1 MNFTLKGTQY
11 LQHTNFMK
19 HLFKC
24 IMLVLFFPFFAF
36 SQISVSGIVK
46 SAKEPLVGVTVWLK
60 NPSTGKN
67 QGAATDIDGK
77 FSFANVD
84 PGTYTLS
91 SSYVGFIEYFNPA
104 FKVGSEPVA
113 ITIELVEDS
122 KVLTDVVVKSVAK
135 KETVTALLN
144 TLKASFIVADGLSIE
159 SIKKTPDRN
168 VSDALKRVSGVTIQN
183 DKFVLVRGLADRY
196 NSALL
201 NKTQLPST
209 EPDRRAFSFD
219 IIPTSL
225 IDNIIIYKG
234 ATANLPGD
242 FAGGLVQITT
252 KEVSGDFAS
261 GSLGVSYGSLS
272 TSRNFKLVETVDFP
286 SNFPTTSVFRTSGN
300 GDKRA
305 YTKLIAN
312 PGFTESTSLP
322 NINGSISFGLKRNN
336 WNVLFSSTARNSFS
350 SSTTER
356 IDYLSSTDLAY
367 KYKDINFSQTKS
379 LSGLLNVV
387 YLGTNRYSWKTL
399 ANYQTEDYYLNRT
412 GENFDNV
419 QNIISNSSN
428 AINKLVIN
436 SQFDAKIKTWDFNIG
451 YNLMLRDQPDYRV
464 NPTASYLN
472 SGNPY
477 LTAWRDSYRF
487 WSAMDENTGNAA
499 INKSLGDFKVG
510 AGYLKKY
517 RSFKAR
523 VFRYETIDML
533 GEVTNNTDR
542 YTADFDLA
550 NGFVM
555 YEKEMGLLKLNTGLR
570 TEYNVFNIGTADF
583 SGQKLN
589 VKRDYLDLLPSLN
602 LTYAAT
608 EKTKWRTS
616 LSKTLARPEFREV
629 ANFAYYDFVRNA
641 QILGNKN
648 IEKSDIYNV
657 DLKWEL
663 YPKSGEIFAVGVFGK
678 KFIKPIEQIVA
689 DGSVPSNLT
698 LTYANPPSAL
708 VYGLEMEFR
717 KAINSWI
724 DLYSNIALIQSEV
737 EFQGVKRQLQGQS
750 NYAINGGLNFH
761 KENNTINIT
770 YNRVG
775 DRIASVGFQGYPD
788 IFENSR
794 DVVDIV
800 YLRKFSK
807 GEIKLAVSDI
817 LAQPTALYQNPSR
830 ELIKTNNE
838 TTVSLTLN
846 YNF

>member
-1 MNFTLKGTQY
+1 MNSI
-11 LQHTNFMK
+11 K
-19 HLFKC
+19 HQFIL
-24 IMLVLFFPFFAF
+24 LLFPFLSFA
-36 SQISVSGIVK
+36 QVQVSGVVK
-46 SAKEPLVGVTVWLK
+46 SSKETLIGVTVWLK
-60 NPSTGKN
+60 NPASGKN
-67 QGAATDIDGK
+67 VGAATDVDGK
-77 FSFANVD
+77 FTFQNIAA
-84 PGTYTLS
+84 GKYTLS
-91 SSYVGFIEYFNPA
+91 SSYVGFKEYTNSSLV
-104 FKVGSEPVA
+104 VGAEPINV
-113 ITIELVEDS
+113 TIELEEDS
-122 KVLTDVVVKSVAK
+122 KMLTDVVVKTVAK
-135 KETVTALLN
+135 KETATALIN
-144 TLKASFIVADGLSIE
+144 TLKSSFIVADGLSIE

-225 IDNIIIYKG
+225 IDNIIINKG
-234 ATANLPGD
+234 AAANLPGD

-261 GSLGVSYGSLS
+261 ASLGVSYGSLS
-272 TSRNFKLVETVDFP
+272 TFKDFKLIQSIEFP
-286 SNFPTTSVFRTSGN
+286 STFPSTNAFRISGN

-305 YTKLIAN
+305 YTNLIAN
-312 PGFTESTSLP
+312 PGITESSSLP
-322 NINGSISFGLKRNN
+322 NINGSVAFGVKRNN
-336 WNVLFSSTARNSFS
+336 WNVLFSSTARNTFS

-387 YLGTNRYSWKTL
+387 YLGQNRYSWKTL
-399 ANYQTEDYYLNRT
+399 ANYQTEDYFLNRT
-412 GENFDNV
+412 GENYDNI
-419 QNIISNSSN
+419 QNIYSNSSN
-428 AINKLVIN
+428 AIRKMVVNT
-436 SQFDAKIKTWDFNIG
+436 QFDAKINTWDFNIG

-477 LTAWRDSYRF
+477 LTAWRDTYRF
-487 WSAMDENTGNAA
+487 WSVMDENAGNAA

-510 AGYLKKY
+510 VGYLKKY
-517 RSFKAR
+517 RNFKAR

-555 YEKEMGLLKLNTGLR
+555 YEKEIGLLKLNTGLR
-570 TEYNVFNIGTADF
+570 TEYNVFNIATADF
-583 SGQKLN
+583 SGQKVN
-589 VKRDYLDLLPSLN
+589 VEREYLDLLPSLN
-602 LTYAAT
+602 LTYSAT

-641 QILGNKN
+641 QLLGNKDL
-648 IEKSDIYNV
+648 EKSDIYNI
-657 DLKWEL
+657 DFKWEL
-663 YPKSGEIFAVGVFGK
+663 YPKAGEIFSVGVFGK

-689 DGSVPSNLT
+689 DGSVPSNLA
-698 LTYANPPSAL
+698 LTYTNPPSAL

-717 KAINSWI
+717 KAISSWL
-724 DLYSNIALIQSEV
+724 DLYSNMALIQSEV
-737 EFQGVKRQLQGQS
+737 EVQGVKRQLQGQS
-750 NYAINGGLNFH
+750 NYALNGGLNFH
-761 KENNTINIT
+761 KGDNTINLT

-794 DVVDIV
+794 DVIDVV
-800 YLRKFSK
+800 FLHKFNK

-817 LAQPTALYQNPSR
+817 LAQPTTFYQKPSR
-830 ELIKTNNE
+830 DLIKTNNE
-838 TTVSLTLN
+838 TSVSLTVN

>member
-1 MNFTLKGTQY
+1 MNSI
-11 LQHTNFMK
+11 K
-19 HLFKC
+19 HQFIL
-24 IMLVLFFPFFAF
+24 LLFPFLSFA
-36 SQISVSGIVK
+36 QVQVSGVVK
-46 SAKEPLVGVTVWLK
+46 SSKETLIGVTVWLK
-60 NPSTGKN
+60 NPASGKN
-67 QGAATDIDGK
+67 VGAATDVDGK
-77 FSFANVD
+77 FTFQNIAA
-84 PGTYTLS
+84 GKYTLS
-91 SSYVGFIEYFNPA
+91 SSYVGFKEYTNSSLV
-104 FKVGSEPVA
+104 VGAEPINV
-113 ITIELVEDS
+113 TIELEEDS
-122 KVLTDVVVKSVAK
+122 KMLTDVVVKTVAK
-135 KETVTALLN
+135 KETATALIN
-144 TLKASFIVADGLSIE
+144 TLKSSFIVADGLSIE

-225 IDNIIIYKG
+225 IDNIIINKG
-234 ATANLPGD
+234 AAANLPGD

-261 GSLGVSYGSLS
+261 ASLGVSYGSLS
-272 TSRNFKLVETVDFP
+272 TFKDFKLIQSIEFP
-286 SNFPTTSVFRTSGN
+286 STFPSTNAFRISGN

-312 PGFTESTSLP
+312 PGITESSSLP
-322 NINGSISFGLKRNN
+322 NINGSVAFGVKRNN
-336 WNVLFSSTARNSFS
+336 WNVLFSSTARNTFS

-387 YLGTNRYSWKTL
+387 YLGQNRYSWKTL
-399 ANYQTEDYYLNRT
+399 ANYQTEDYFLNRT
-412 GENFDNV
+412 GENYDNV
-419 QNIISNSSN
+419 QNIYSNSSN
-428 AINKLVIN
+428 AIRKMVVNT
-436 SQFDAKIKTWDFNIG
+436 QFDAKIKTWDFNIG

-477 LTAWRDSYRF
+477 LTAWRDTYRF
-487 WSAMDENTGNAA
+487 WSVMDENAGNAA

-510 AGYLKKY
+510 VGYLKKY
-517 RSFKAR
+517 RNFKAR

-555 YEKEMGLLKLNTGLR
+555 YEKEMGLFKLNTGLR
-570 TEYNVFNIGTADF
+570 TEYNVFNIATADF
-583 SGQKLN
+583 SGQKVN
-589 VKRDYLDLLPSLN
+589 VEREYLDLLPSLN
-602 LTYAAT
+602 LTYSAS
-608 EKTKWRTS
+608 EMTKWRTS

-641 QILGNKN
+641 QLLGNKDL
-648 IEKSDIYNV
+648 EKSDIYNI
-657 DLKWEL
+657 DFKWEL
-663 YPKSGEIFAVGVFGK
+663 YPKAGEIFSVGVFGK

-689 DGSVPSNLT
+689 DGSVPSNLA
-698 LTYANPPSAL
+698 LTYTNPPSAL

-717 KAINSWI
+717 KAINSWL
-724 DLYSNIALIQSEV
+724 DLYSNMALIQSEV
-737 EFQGVKRQLQGQS
+737 EVQGVKRQLQGQS
-750 NYAINGGLNFH
+750 NYALNGGLNFH
-761 KENNTINIT
+761 KGDNTINLT

-794 DVVDIV
+794 DVIDVV
-800 YLRKFSK
+800 FLHKFNK

-817 LAQPTALYQNPSR
+817 LAQPTTFYQKPSR
-830 ELIKTNNE
+830 DLIKTNNE
-838 TTVSLTLN
+838 TSVSLTVN

>member
-1 MNFTLKGTQY
+1 MIKSRQLLF
-11 LQHTNFMK
+11 HTNSIMNSFK
-19 HLFKC
+19 HQFILLLFP
-24 IMLVLFFPFFAF
+24 LFSFA
-36 SQISVSGIVK
+36 QVQVSGVVK
-46 SAKEPLVGVTVWLK
+46 SSKETLVGVTVWLK

-67 QGAATDIDGK
+67 QGASTDIDGK
-77 FSFANVD
+77 FTFANVA
-84 PGTYTLS
+84 PGTYSLS
-91 SSYVGFIEYFNPA
+91 SSYVGFKEYSNPA
-104 FKVGSEPVA
+104 FKVGSEPV
-113 ITIELVEDS
+113 IVTIELEEDS
-122 KVLTDVVVKSVAK
+122 KLLADVVVKTVAK
-135 KETVTALLN
+135 KETATALIN
-144 TLKASFIVADGLSIE
+144 TLKSSFIVADGLSIE

-225 IDNIIIYKG
+225 IDNIIINKG
-234 ATANLPGD
+234 AAANLPGD

-261 GSLGVSYGSLS
+261 ASLGVSYGSLS
-272 TSRNFKLVETVDFP
+272 TFKDFKLIQSVEFP
-286 SNFPTTSVFRTSGN
+286 STFPSTNAFRISGN

-305 YTKLIAN
+305 YTKLIAT
-312 PGFTESTSLP
+312 PGITESSSLP
-322 NINGSISFGLKRNN
+322 NFNGSVAFGVKRNN
-336 WNVLFSSTARNSFS
+336 WNVLFSSTARNTFS

-387 YLGTNRYSWKTL
+387 YLGQNRYSWKTL
-399 ANYQTEDYYLNRT
+399 ANYQTEDYFLNRT
-412 GENFDNV
+412 GENYDNV
-419 QNIISNSSN
+419 QNIYSNSSN
-428 AINKLVIN
+428 AIRKMVVNT
-436 SQFDAKIKTWDFNIG
+436 QFDAKIKTWDFNVG

-477 LTAWRDSYRF
+477 LTAWRDTYRF
-487 WSAMDENTGNAA
+487 WSVMDENAGNAA

-510 AGYLKKY
+510 VGYLKKY
-517 RSFKAR
+517 RNFKAR

-555 YEKEMGLLKLNTGLR
+555 YEKEMGLFKLNTGLR
-570 TEYNVFNIGTADF
+570 TEYNLFNIATADF
-583 SGQKLN
+583 SGQKVN
-589 VKRDYLDLLPSLN
+589 VEREYVDLLPSLN
-602 LTYAAT
+602 LTYSAT

-641 QILGNKN
+641 QLLGNKDL
-648 IEKSDIYNV
+648 EKSDIYNI
-657 DLKWEL
+657 DFKWEL
-663 YPKSGEIFAVGVFGK
+663 YPKAGEIFSVGVFGK

-689 DGSVPSNLT
+689 DGSVPSNLA
-698 LTYANPPSAL
+698 LTYTNPPSAL

-717 KAINSWI
+717 KAINSWL
-724 DLYSNIALIQSEV
+724 DLYSNMALIQSEV
-737 EFQGVKRQLQGQS
+737 EVQGVKRQLQGQS
-750 NYAINGGLNFH
+750 NYALNGGMNFH
-761 KENNTINIT
+761 KGDNTINLT

-794 DVVDIV
+794 DVIDIV
-800 YLRKFSK
+800 FLRKFNK
-807 GEIKLAVSDI
+807 GEVKLAVSDI
-817 LAQPTALYQNPSR
+817 LAQPTTFYQKPSR
-830 ELIKTNNE
+830 DLIKTNNE
-838 TTVSLTLN
+838 TSVSLTVN

>member
-1 MNFTLKGTQY
+1 MNSF
-11 LQHTNFMK
+11 K
-19 HLFKC
+19 HQFILLLFP
-24 IMLVLFFPFFAF
+24 LFSFA
-36 SQISVSGIVK
+36 QVQVSGVVK
-46 SAKEPLVGVTVWLK
+46 SSKETLVGVTVWLK

-67 QGAATDIDGK
+67 QGASTDIDGK
-77 FSFANVD
+77 FTFANVA
-84 PGTYTLS
+84 PGTYSLS
-91 SSYVGFIEYFNPA
+91 SSYVGFKEYSNPA
-104 FKVGSEPVA
+104 FKVGSEPV
-113 ITIELVEDS
+113 IVTIELEEDS
-122 KVLTDVVVKSVAK
+122 KLLADVVVKTVAK
-135 KETVTALLN
+135 KETATALIN
-144 TLKASFIVADGLSIE
+144 TLKSSFIVADGLSIE

-225 IDNIIIYKG
+225 IDNIIINKG
-234 ATANLPGD
+234 AAANLPGD

-261 GSLGVSYGSLS
+261 ASLGVSYGSLS
-272 TSRNFKLVETVDFP
+272 TFKDFKLIQSVEFP
-286 SNFPTTSVFRTSGN
+286 STFPSTNAFRISGN

-305 YTKLIAN
+305 YTKLIAT
-312 PGFTESTSLP
+312 PGITESSSLP
-322 NINGSISFGLKRNN
+322 NFNGSVAFGVKRNN
-336 WNVLFSSTARNSFS
+336 WNVLFSSTARNTFS

-387 YLGTNRYSWKTL
+387 YLGQNRYSWKTL
-399 ANYQTEDYYLNRT
+399 ANYQTEDYFLNRT
-412 GENFDNV
+412 GENYDNV
-419 QNIISNSSN
+419 QNIYSNSSN
-428 AINKLVIN
+428 AIRKMVVNT
-436 SQFDAKIKTWDFNIG
+436 QFDAKIKTWDFNIG

-477 LTAWRDSYRF
+477 LTAWRDTYRF
-487 WSAMDENTGNAA
+487 WSVMDENAGNAA
-499 INKSLGDFKVG
+499 INKSFGDIKVG

-517 RSFKAR
+517 RNFKAR

-555 YEKEMGLLKLNTGLR
+555 YEKEIGLFKLNTGLR
-570 TEYNVFNIGTADF
+570 TEYNLFNIATADF
-583 SGQKLN
+583 SGQKVN
-589 VKRDYLDLLPSLN
+589 VEREYLDLLPSLN
-602 LTYAAT
+602 LTYSAT

-641 QILGNKN
+641 QLLGNKDL
-648 IEKSDIYNV
+648 EKSDIYNI
-657 DLKWEL
+657 DFKWEL
-663 YPKSGEIFAVGVFGK
+663 YPKAGEIFSVGVFGK

-689 DGSVPSNLT
+689 DGSVPSNLA
-698 LTYANPPSAL
+698 LTYTNPPSAL

-717 KAINSWI
+717 KAINSWL
-724 DLYSNIALIQSEV
+724 DLYSNMALIQSEV
-737 EFQGVKRQLQGQS
+737 EVQGVKRQLQGQS
-750 NYAINGGLNFH
+750 NYALNGGLNFH
-761 KENNTINIT
+761 KGDNTINLT

-794 DVVDIV
+794 DVIDIV
-800 YLRKFSK
+800 FLRKFNK

-817 LAQPTALYQNPSR
+817 LAQPTTFYQKPSR
-830 ELIKTNNE
+830 DLIKTNNE
-838 TTVSLTLN
+838 TSVSLTVN

>member
-1 MNFTLKGTQY
+1 MIKSRQLLF
-11 LQHTNFMK
+11 HTNSIMNSFK
-19 HLFKC
+19 HQFILLLFP
-24 IMLVLFFPFFAF
+24 LFSFA
-36 SQISVSGIVK
+36 QVQVSGVVK
-46 SAKEPLVGVTVWLK
+46 SSKETLVGVTVWLK

-67 QGAATDIDGK
+67 QGASTDIDGK
-77 FSFANVD
+77 FTFANVA
-84 PGTYTLS
+84 PGTYSLS
-91 SSYVGFIEYFNPA
+91 SSYVGFKEYSNPA
-104 FKVGSEPVA
+104 FKVGSEPV
-113 ITIELVEDS
+113 IVTIELEEDS
-122 KVLTDVVVKSVAK
+122 KLLADVVVKTVAK
-135 KETVTALLN
+135 KETATALIN
-144 TLKASFIVADGLSIE
+144 TLKSSFIVADGLSIE

-225 IDNIIIYKG
+225 IDNIIINKG
-234 ATANLPGD
+234 AAANLPGD

-261 GSLGVSYGSLS
+261 ASLGVSYGSLS
-272 TSRNFKLVETVDFP
+272 TFKDFKLIQSVEFP
-286 SNFPTTSVFRTSGN
+286 STFPSTNAFRISGN

-305 YTKLIAN
+305 YTKLIAT
-312 PGFTESTSLP
+312 PGITESSSLP
-322 NINGSISFGLKRNN
+322 NFNGSVAFGVKRNN
-336 WNVLFSSTARNSFS
+336 WNVLFSSTARNTFS

-387 YLGTNRYSWKTL
+387 YLGQNRYSWKTL
-399 ANYQTEDYYLNRT
+399 ANYQTEDYFLNRT
-412 GENFDNV
+412 GENYDNV
-419 QNIISNSSN
+419 QNIYSNSSN
-428 AINKLVIN
+428 AIRKMVVNT
-436 SQFDAKIKTWDFNIG
+436 QFDAKIKTWDFNVG

-477 LTAWRDSYRF
+477 LTAWRDTYRF
-487 WSAMDENTGNAA
+487 WSVMDENAGNAA

-510 AGYLKKY
+510 VGYLKKY
-517 RSFKAR
+517 RNFKAR

-555 YEKEMGLLKLNTGLR
+555 YEKEMGLFKLNTGLR
-570 TEYNVFNIGTADF
+570 TEYNLFNIATADF
-583 SGQKLN
+583 SGQKVN
-589 VKRDYLDLLPSLN
+589 VEREYLDLLPSLN
-602 LTYAAT
+602 LTYSAT

-641 QILGNKN
+641 QLLGNKDL
-648 IEKSDIYNV
+648 EKSDIYNI
-657 DLKWEL
+657 DFKWEL
-663 YPKSGEIFAVGVFGK
+663 YPKAGEIFSVGVFGK

-689 DGSVPSNLT
+689 DGSVPSNLA
-698 LTYANPPSAL
+698 LTYTNPPSAL

-717 KAINSWI
+717 KAINSWL
-724 DLYSNIALIQSEV
+724 DLYSNMAFIQSEV
-737 EFQGVKRQLQGQS
+737 EVQGVKRQLQGQS
-750 NYAINGGLNFH
+750 NYALNGGLNLH
-761 KENNTINIT
+761 KGNNTINLT

-794 DVVDIV
+794 DVIDIV
-800 YLRKFSK
+800 FLRKFNK
-807 GEIKLAVSDI
+807 GEVKLAVSDI
-817 LAQPTALYQNPSR
+817 LAQPTTFYQKPSR
-830 ELIKTNNE
+830 DLIKTNNE
-838 TTVSLTLN
+838 TSVSLTVN

>member
-1 MNFTLKGTQY
+1 MIKSRQLLF
-11 LQHTNFMK
+11 HTNSIMNSFK
-19 HLFKC
+19 HQFILLLFP
-24 IMLVLFFPFFAF
+24 LFSFA
-36 SQISVSGIVK
+36 QVQVSGVVK
-46 SAKEPLVGVTVWLK
+46 SSKETLVGVTVWLK

-67 QGAATDIDGK
+67 QGASTDIDGK
-77 FSFANVD
+77 FTFANVA
-84 PGTYTLS
+84 PGTYSLS
-91 SSYVGFIEYFNPA
+91 SSYVGFKEYSNPA
-104 FKVGSEPVA
+104 FKVGSEPVVV
-113 ITIELVEDS
+113 TIELEEDS
-122 KVLTDVVVKSVAK
+122 KLLADVVVKTVAK
-135 KETVTALLN
+135 KETATALIN
-144 TLKASFIVADGLSIE
+144 TLKSSFIVADGLSIE

-225 IDNIIIYKG
+225 IDNIIINKG
-234 ATANLPGD
+234 AAANLPGD

-261 GSLGVSYGSLS
+261 ASLGVSYGSLS
-272 TSRNFKLVETVDFP
+272 TFKDFKLIESVEFP
-286 SNFPTTSVFRTSGN
+286 STFPSTNAFRISGN

-305 YTKLIAN
+305 YTKLIAT
-312 PGFTESTSLP
+312 PGITESSSLP
-322 NINGSISFGLKRNN
+322 NFNGSVAFGVKRNN
-336 WNVLFSSTARNSFS
+336 WNVLFSSTARNTFS

-387 YLGTNRYSWKTL
+387 YLGQNRYSWKTL
-399 ANYQTEDYYLNRT
+399 ANYQTEDYFLNRT
-412 GENFDNV
+412 GENYDNV
-419 QNIISNSSN
+419 QNIYSNSSN
-428 AINKLVIN
+428 AIRKMVVNT
-436 SQFDAKIKTWDFNIG
+436 QFDAKIKTWDFNIG

-477 LTAWRDSYRF
+477 LTAWRDTYRF
-487 WSAMDENTGNAA
+487 WSVMDENSGNAA
-499 INKSLGDFKVG
+499 INKSFGDIKVG

-517 RSFKAR
+517 RNFKAR

-555 YEKEMGLLKLNTGLR
+555 YEKEMGLFKLNTGLR
-570 TEYNVFNIGTADF
+570 TEYNLFNIATADF
-583 SGQKLN
+583 SGQKVN
-589 VKRDYLDLLPSLN
+589 VEREYLDLLPSLN
-602 LTYAAT
+602 LTYSAT

-641 QILGNKN
+641 QLLGNKDL
-648 IEKSDIYNV
+648 EKSDIYNI
-657 DLKWEL
+657 DFKWEL
-663 YPKSGEIFAVGVFGK
+663 YPKAGEIFSVGVFGK

-689 DGSVPSNLT
+689 DGSVPSNLA
-698 LTYANPPSAL
+698 LTYTNPPSAL

-717 KAINSWI
+717 KAINSWL
-724 DLYSNIALIQSEV
+724 DLYSNMALIQSEV
-737 EFQGVKRQLQGQS
+737 EVQGVKRQLQGQS
-750 NYAINGGLNFH
+750 NYALNGGLNFH
-761 KENNTINIT
+761 KGDNTINLT

-794 DVVDIV
+794 DVIDIV
-800 YLRKFSK
+800 FLRKFNK
-807 GEIKLAVSDI
+807 GEVKLAVSDI
-817 LAQPTALYQNPSR
+817 LAQPTTFYQKPSR
-830 ELIKTNNE
+830 DLIKTNNE
-838 TTVSLTLN
+838 TSVSLTVN

>member
-1 MNFTLKGTQY
+1 MNSF
-11 LQHTNFMK
+11 K
-19 HLFKC
+19 HQFILLLFP
-24 IMLVLFFPFFAF
+24 LFSFA
-36 SQISVSGIVK
+36 QVQVSGVVK
-46 SAKEPLVGVTVWLK
+46 SSKETLVGVTVWLK

-67 QGAATDIDGK
+67 QGASTDIDGK
-77 FSFANVD
+77 FTFANVAL
-84 PGTYTLS
+84 GTYTLS
-91 SSYVGFIEYFNPA
+91 SSYVGFKEYNNPA
-104 FKVGSEPVA
+104 FKVGVEPIVV
-113 ITIELVEDS
+113 TIELEEDS
-122 KVLTDVVVKSVAK
+122 KLLADVVVKTVAK
-135 KETVTALLN
+135 KETATALIN
-144 TLKASFIVADGLSIE
+144 TLKSSFIVADGLSIE

-225 IDNIIIYKG
+225 IDNIIINKG
-234 ATANLPGD
+234 AAANLPGD

-261 GSLGVSYGSLS
+261 ASLGVSYGSLS
-272 TSRNFKLVETVDFP
+272 TFKDFKLIESVEFP
-286 SNFPTTSVFRTSGN
+286 STFPSTNAFRISGN

-305 YTKLIAN
+305 YTKLIAT
-312 PGFTESTSLP
+312 PGITESSSLP
-322 NINGSISFGLKRNN
+322 NFNGSVAFGVKRNN
-336 WNVLFSSTARNSFS
+336 WNVLFSSTARNTFS

-387 YLGTNRYSWKTL
+387 YLGQNRYSWKTL
-399 ANYQTEDYYLNRT
+399 ANYQTEDYFLNRT
-412 GENFDNV
+412 GENYDNV
-419 QNIISNSSN
+419 QNIYSNSSN
-428 AINKLVIN
+428 AIRKMVVNT
-436 SQFDAKIKTWDFNIG
+436 QFDAKIKTWDFNIG

-477 LTAWRDSYRF
+477 LTAWRDTYRF
-487 WSAMDENTGNAA
+487 WSVMDENAGNAA

-510 AGYLKKY
+510 VGYLKKY
-517 RSFKAR
+517 RNFKAR

-555 YEKEMGLLKLNTGLR
+555 YEKEMGLFKLNTGLR
-570 TEYNVFNIGTADF
+570 TEYNVFNIATADF
-583 SGQKLN
+583 SGQKVN
-589 VKRDYLDLLPSLN
+589 VEREYLDLLPSLN
-602 LTYAAT
+602 LTYSAT

-641 QILGNKN
+641 QLLGNKDL
-648 IEKSDIYNV
+648 EKSDIYNI
-657 DLKWEL
+657 DFKWEL
-663 YPKSGEIFAVGVFGK
+663 YPKAGEIFSVGVFGK

-689 DGSVPSNLT
+689 DGSVPSNLA
-698 LTYANPPSAL
+698 LTYTNPPSAL

-717 KAINSWI
+717 KAINSWL
-724 DLYSNIALIQSEV
+724 DLYSNMALIQSEV
-737 EFQGVKRQLQGQS
+737 EVQGVKRQLQGQS
-750 NYAINGGLNFH
+750 NYALNGGLNFH
-761 KENNTINIT
+761 KGDNTINLT

-794 DVVDIV
+794 DVIDIV
-800 YLRKFSK
+800 FLRKFNK

-817 LAQPTALYQNPSR
+817 LAQPTTFYQKPSR
-830 ELIKTNNE
+830 DLIKTNNE
-838 TTVSLTLN
+838 TSVSLTVN

>member
-1 MNFTLKGTQY
+1 MNSI
-11 LQHTNFMK
+11 K
-19 HLFKC
+19 HQFIL
-24 IMLVLFFPFFAF
+24 LLFPFLSFA
-36 SQISVSGIVK
+36 QVQVSGIVK
-46 SAKEPLVGVTVWLK
+46 SSKETLIGVTVWLK
-60 NPSTGKN
+60 NPASGKN
-67 QGAATDIDGK
+67 VGAATDVDGK
-77 FSFANVD
+77 FTFQNIAA
-84 PGTYTLS
+84 GKYTLS
-91 SSYVGFIEYFNPA
+91 SSYVGFKEYTNSSLV
-104 FKVGSEPVA
+104 VGAEPINV
-113 ITIELVEDS
+113 TIELEEDS
-122 KVLTDVVVKSVAK
+122 KMLTDVVVKTVAK
-135 KETVTALLN
+135 KETATALIN
-144 TLKASFIVADGLSIE
+144 TLKSSFIVADGLSIE

-225 IDNIIIYKG
+225 IDNIIINKG
-234 ATANLPGD
+234 AAANLPGD

-261 GSLGVSYGSLS
+261 ASLGVSYGSLS
-272 TSRNFKLVETVDFP
+272 TFKDFKLIQSIEFP
-286 SNFPTTSVFRTSGN
+286 STFPSTNAFRISGN

-312 PGFTESTSLP
+312 PGITESSSLP
-322 NINGSISFGLKRNN
+322 NINGSVAFGVKRNN
-336 WNVLFSSTARNSFS
+336 WNVLFSSTARNTFS

-387 YLGTNRYSWKTL
+387 YLGQNRYSWKTL
-399 ANYQTEDYYLNRT
+399 ANYQTEDYFLNRT
-412 GENFDNV
+412 GENYDNI
-419 QNIISNSSN
+419 QNIYSNSSN
-428 AINKLVIN
+428 AIRKMVVNT
-436 SQFDAKIKTWDFNIG
+436 QFDAKIKTWDFNIG

-477 LTAWRDSYRF
+477 LTAWRDTYRF
-487 WSAMDENTGNAA
+487 WSVMDENAGNAA

-510 AGYLKKY
+510 VGYLKKY
-517 RSFKAR
+517 RNFKAR

-555 YEKEMGLLKLNTGLR
+555 YEKEMGLFKLNTGLR
-570 TEYNVFNIGTADF
+570 TEYNVFNIATADF
-583 SGQKLN
+583 SGQKVN
-589 VKRDYLDLLPSLN
+589 VEREYLDLLPSLN
-602 LTYAAT
+602 LTYSAT

-641 QILGNKN
+641 QLLGNKDL
-648 IEKSDIYNV
+648 EKSDIYNI
-657 DLKWEL
+657 DFKWEL
-663 YPKSGEIFAVGVFGK
+663 YPKAGEIFSVGVFGK

-689 DGSVPSNLT
+689 DGSVPSNLA
-698 LTYANPPSAL
+698 LTYTNPPSAL

-717 KAINSWI
+717 KAINSWL
-724 DLYSNIALIQSEV
+724 DLYSNMALIQSEV
-737 EFQGVKRQLQGQS
+737 EVQGVKRQLQGQS
-750 NYAINGGLNFH
+750 NYALNGGLNFH
-761 KENNTINIT
+761 KGDNTINLT

-794 DVVDIV
+794 DVIDVV
-800 YLRKFSK
+800 FLHKFNK

-817 LAQPTALYQNPSR
+817 LAQPTTFYQKPSR
-830 ELIKTNNE
+830 DLIKTNNE
-838 TTVSLTLN
+838 TSVSLTVN

>member
-1 MNFTLKGTQY
+1 MIKSRQLLF
-11 LQHTNFMK
+11 HTNSIMNSFK
-19 HLFKC
+19 HQFILLLFP
-24 IMLVLFFPFFAF
+24 LFSFA
-36 SQISVSGIVK
+36 QVQVSGVVK
-46 SAKEPLVGVTVWLK
+46 SSKETLVGVTVWLK

-67 QGAATDIDGK
+67 QGASTDIDGK
-77 FSFANVD
+77 FTFANVA
-84 PGTYTLS
+84 PGTYSLS
-91 SSYVGFIEYFNPA
+91 SSYVGFKEYSNPA
-104 FKVGSEPVA
+104 FKVGSEPV
-113 ITIELVEDS
+113 IVTIELEEDS
-122 KVLTDVVVKSVAK
+122 KLLADVVVKTVAK
-135 KETVTALLN
+135 KETATALIN
-144 TLKASFIVADGLSIE
+144 TLKSSFIVADGLSIE

-225 IDNIIIYKG
+225 IDNIIINKG
-234 ATANLPGD
+234 AAANLPGD

-261 GSLGVSYGSLS
+261 ASLGVSYGSLS
-272 TSRNFKLVETVDFP
+272 TFKDFKLIQSVEFP
-286 SNFPTTSVFRTSGN
+286 STFPSTNAFRISGN

-305 YTKLIAN
+305 YTKLIAT
-312 PGFTESTSLP
+312 PGITESSSLP
-322 NINGSISFGLKRNN
+322 NFNGSVAFGVKRNN
-336 WNVLFSSTARNSFS
+336 WNVLFSSTARNTFS

-387 YLGTNRYSWKTL
+387 YLGQNRYSWKTL
-399 ANYQTEDYYLNRT
+399 ANYQTEDYFLNRT
-412 GENFDNV
+412 GENYDNV
-419 QNIISNSSN
+419 QNIYSNSSN
-428 AINKLVIN
+428 AIRKMVVNT
-436 SQFDAKIKTWDFNIG
+436 QFDAKIKTWDFNIG

-477 LTAWRDSYRF
+477 LTAWRDTYRF
-487 WSAMDENTGNAA
+487 WSVMDENAGNAA

-510 AGYLKKY
+510 VGYLKKY
-517 RSFKAR
+517 RNFKAR

-555 YEKEMGLLKLNTGLR
+555 YEKEMGLFKLNTGLR
-570 TEYNVFNIGTADF
+570 TEYNLFNIATADF
-583 SGQKLN
+583 SGQKVN
-589 VKRDYLDLLPSLN
+589 VKREYLDLLPSLN
-602 LTYAAT
+602 LTYSAT

-641 QILGNKN
+641 QLLGNKDL
-648 IEKSDIYNV
+648 EKSDIYNI
-657 DLKWEL
+657 DFKWEL
-663 YPKSGEIFAVGVFGK
+663 YPKAGEIFSVGIFGK

-689 DGSVPSNLT
+689 DGSVPSNLA
-698 LTYANPPSAL
+698 LTYTNPPSAL

-717 KAINSWI
+717 KAINSWL
-724 DLYSNIALIQSEV
+724 DLYSNMALIQSEV
-737 EFQGVKRQLQGQS
+737 EVQGVKRQLQGQS
-750 NYAINGGLNFH
+750 NYALNGGMNFH
-761 KENNTINIT
+761 KGDNTINLT

-794 DVVDIV
+794 DVIDIV
-800 YLRKFSK
+800 FLRKFNK
-807 GEIKLAVSDI
+807 GEVKLAVSDI
-817 LAQPTALYQNPSR
+817 LAQPTTFYQKPSR
-830 ELIKTNNE
+830 DLIKTNNE
-838 TTVSLTLN
+838 TSVSLTVN

>member
-1 MNFTLKGTQY
+1 
-11 LQHTNFMK
+11 MK
-19 HLFKC
+19 HSFKY
-24 IMLVLFFPFFAF
+24 LVLVLLFPFIAI
-36 SQISVSGIVK
+36 SQVSVTGIVK
-46 SAKEPLVGVTVWLK
+46 SSKETLVGVTVWLK
-60 NPSTGKN
+60 NPASGKN
-67 QGAATDIDGK
+67 QGVATDIDGK
-77 FSFANVD
+77 FTFANVV
-84 PGTYTLS
+84 PGTYTLN
-91 SSYVGFIEYFNPA
+91 SSYVGFKEYNNAA
-104 FKVGSEPVA
+104 FKVANEPIS
-113 ITIELVEDS
+113 ITIELEEDS
-122 KVLTDVVVKSVAK
+122 KLLADVVVKTVAK
-135 KETVTALLN
+135 KETATALIN
-144 TLKASFIVADGLSIE
+144 TLKSSFIVADGLSIE

-225 IDNIIIYKG
+225 IDNIIINKG
-234 ATANLPGD
+234 AAANLPGD

-261 GSLGVSYGSLS
+261 ASLGVSYGSLS
-272 TSRNFKLVETVDFP
+272 TFKDFKLIESVEFP
-286 SNFPTTSVFRTSGN
+286 STFPSTNAFRISGN

-305 YTKLIAN
+305 YTKLIAT
-312 PGFTESTSLP
+312 PGITESSSLP
-322 NINGSISFGLKRNN
+322 NFNGSVAFGVKRNN
-336 WNVLFSSTARNSFS
+336 WNVLFSSTARNTFS

-387 YLGTNRYSWKTL
+387 YLGQNRYSWKTL
-399 ANYQTEDYYLNRT
+399 ANYQTEDYFLNRT
-412 GENFDNV
+412 GENYDNV
-419 QNIISNSSN
+419 QNIYSNSSN
-428 AINKLVIN
+428 AIRKMVVNT
-436 SQFDAKIKTWDFNIG
+436 QFDAKIKTWDFNIG

-477 LTAWRDSYRF
+477 LTAWRDTYRF
-487 WSAMDENTGNAA
+487 WSVMDENAGNAA

-510 AGYLKKY
+510 VGYLKKY
-517 RSFKAR
+517 RNFKAR

-555 YEKEMGLLKLNTGLR
+555 YEKEMGLFKLNTGLR
-570 TEYNVFNIGTADF
+570 TEYNLFNIATADF
-583 SGQKLN
+583 SGQKVN
-589 VKRDYLDLLPSLN
+589 VEREYLDLLPSLN
-602 LTYAAT
+602 LTYSAT

-641 QILGNKN
+641 QLLGNKDL
-648 IEKSDIYNV
+648 EKSDIYNI
-657 DLKWEL
+657 DFKWEL
-663 YPKSGEIFAVGVFGK
+663 YPKAGEIFSVGVFGK

-689 DGSVPSNLT
+689 DGSVPSNLA
-698 LTYANPPSAL
+698 LTYTNPPSAL

-717 KAINSWI
+717 KAINSWL
-724 DLYSNIALIQSEV
+724 DLYSNMALIQSEV
-737 EFQGVKRQLQGQS
+737 EVQGVKRQLQGQS
-750 NYAINGGLNFH
+750 NYALNGGLNFH
-761 KENNTINIT
+761 KGDNTINLT

-794 DVVDIV
+794 DVIDIV
-800 YLRKFSK
+800 FLRKFNK

-817 LAQPTALYQNPSR
+817 LAQPTTFYQKPSR
-830 ELIKTNNE
+830 DLIKTNNE
-838 TTVSLTLN
+838 TSVSLTVN

>member
-1 MNFTLKGTQY
+1 MIKSSQLLF
-11 LQHTNFMK
+11 HTNSIMNSFK
-19 HLFKC
+19 HQFILLLFP
-24 IMLVLFFPFFAF
+24 LFSFA
-36 SQISVSGIVK
+36 QVQVSGVVK
-46 SAKEPLVGVTVWLK
+46 SSKETLVGVTVWLK

-67 QGAATDIDGK
+67 QGASTDIDGK
-77 FSFANVD
+77 FTFANVAL
-84 PGTYTLS
+84 GTYTLS
-91 SSYVGFIEYFNPA
+91 SSYVGFKEYNNPA
-104 FKVGSEPVA
+104 FKVGVEPIVV
-113 ITIELVEDS
+113 TIELEEDS
-122 KVLTDVVVKSVAK
+122 KLLADVVVKTVAK
-135 KETVTALLN
+135 KETATALIN
-144 TLKASFIVADGLSIE
+144 TLKSSFIVADGLSIE

-225 IDNIIIYKG
+225 IDNIIINKG
-234 ATANLPGD
+234 AAANLPGD

-261 GSLGVSYGSLS
+261 ASLGVSYGSLS
-272 TSRNFKLVETVDFP
+272 TFKDFKLIESVEFP
-286 SNFPTTSVFRTSGN
+286 STFPSTNAFRISGN

-305 YTKLIAN
+305 YTKLIAT
-312 PGFTESTSLP
+312 PGITESSSLP
-322 NINGSISFGLKRNN
+322 NFNGSVAFGVKRNN
-336 WNVLFSSTARNSFS
+336 WNVLFSSTARNTFS

-387 YLGTNRYSWKTL
+387 YLGQNRYSWKTL
-399 ANYQTEDYYLNRT
+399 ANYQTEDYFLNRT
-412 GENFDNV
+412 GENYDNV
-419 QNIISNSSN
+419 QNIYSNSSN
-428 AINKLVIN
+428 AIRKMVVNT
-436 SQFDAKIKTWDFNIG
+436 QFDAKIKTWDFNIG

-477 LTAWRDSYRF
+477 LTAWRDTYRF
-487 WSAMDENTGNAA
+487 WSVMDENAGNAA

-510 AGYLKKY
+510 VGYLKKY
-517 RSFKAR
+517 RNFKAR

-555 YEKEMGLLKLNTGLR
+555 YEKEMGLFKLNTGLR
-570 TEYNVFNIGTADF
+570 TEYNVFNIATADF
-583 SGQKLN
+583 SGQKVN
-589 VKRDYLDLLPSLN
+589 VEREYLDLLPSLN
-602 LTYAAT
+602 LTYSAT

-641 QILGNKN
+641 QLLGNKDL
-648 IEKSDIYNV
+648 EKSDIYNI
-657 DLKWEL
+657 DFKWEL
-663 YPKSGEIFAVGVFGK
+663 YPKAGEIFSVGVFGK

-689 DGSVPSNLT
+689 DGSVPSNLA
-698 LTYANPPSAL
+698 LTYTNPPSAL

-717 KAINSWI
+717 KAINSWL
-724 DLYSNIALIQSEV
+724 DLYSNMALIQSEV
-737 EFQGVKRQLQGQS
+737 EVQGVKRQLQGQS
-750 NYAINGGLNFH
+750 NYALNGGLNFH
-761 KENNTINIT
+761 KGDNTINLT

-794 DVVDIV
+794 DVIDIV
-800 YLRKFSK
+800 FLRKFNK

-817 LAQPTALYQNPSR
+817 LAQPTTFYQKPSR
-830 ELIKTNNE
+830 DLIKTNNE
-838 TTVSLTLN
+838 TSVSLTVN

>member
-1 MNFTLKGTQY
+1 MNSI
-11 LQHTNFMK
+11 K
-19 HLFKC
+19 HQFIL
-24 IMLVLFFPFFAF
+24 LLFPFLSFA
-36 SQISVSGIVK
+36 QVQVSGVVK
-46 SAKEPLVGVTVWLK
+46 SSKETLIGVTVWLK
-60 NPSTGKN
+60 NPASGKN
-67 QGAATDIDGK
+67 VGAATDVDGK
-77 FSFANVD
+77 FTFQNIAA
-84 PGTYTLS
+84 GKYTLS
-91 SSYVGFIEYFNPA
+91 SSYVGFKEYTNSSLV
-104 FKVGSEPVA
+104 VGAEPINV
-113 ITIELVEDS
+113 TIELEEDS
-122 KVLTDVVVKSVAK
+122 KMLTDVVVKTVAK
-135 KETVTALLN
+135 KETATALIN
-144 TLKASFIVADGLSIE
+144 TLKSSFIVADGLSIE

-225 IDNIIIYKG
+225 IDNIIINKG
-234 ATANLPGD
+234 AAANLPGD

-261 GSLGVSYGSLS
+261 ASLGVSYGSLS
-272 TSRNFKLVETVDFP
+272 TFKDFKLIQSIEFP
-286 SNFPTTSVFRTSGN
+286 STFPSTNAFRISGN

-312 PGFTESTSLP
+312 PGITESSSLP
-322 NINGSISFGLKRNN
+322 NINGSVAFGVKRNN
-336 WNVLFSSTARNSFS
+336 WNVLFSSTARN
-350 SSTTER
+350 
-356 IDYLSSTDLAY
+356 
-367 KYKDINFSQTKS
+367 
-379 LSGLLNVV
+379 
-387 YLGTNRYSWKTL
+387 TL
-399 ANYQTEDYYLNRT
+399 ANYQTEDYFLNRT
-412 GENFDNV
+412 GENYDNI
-419 QNIISNSSN
+419 QNIYSNSSN
-428 AINKLVIN
+428 AIRKMVVNT
-436 SQFDAKIKTWDFNIG
+436 QFDAKIKTWDFNIG

-477 LTAWRDSYRF
+477 LTAWRDTYRF
-487 WSAMDENTGNAA
+487 WSVMDENAGNAA

-510 AGYLKKY
+510 VGYLKKY
-517 RSFKAR
+517 RNFKAR

-555 YEKEMGLLKLNTGLR
+555 YEKEMGLFKLNTGLR
-570 TEYNVFNIGTADF
+570 TEYNVFNIATADF
-583 SGQKLN
+583 SGQKVN
-589 VKRDYLDLLPSLN
+589 VEREYLDLLPSLN
-602 LTYAAT
+602 LTYSAT

-641 QILGNKN
+641 QLLGNKDL
-648 IEKSDIYNV
+648 EKSDIYNI
-657 DLKWEL
+657 DFKWEL
-663 YPKSGEIFAVGVFGK
+663 YPKAGEIFSVGVFGK

-689 DGSVPSNLT
+689 DGSVPSNLA
-698 LTYANPPSAL
+698 LTYTNPPSAL

-717 KAINSWI
+717 KAINSWL
-724 DLYSNIALIQSEV
+724 DLYSNMALIQSEV
-737 EFQGVKRQLQGQS
+737 EVQGVKRQLQGQS
-750 NYAINGGLNFH
+750 NYALNGGLNFH
-761 KENNTINIT
+761 KGDNTINLT

-794 DVVDIV
+794 DVIDVV
-800 YLRKFSK
+800 FLHKFNK

-817 LAQPTALYQNPSR
+817 LAQPTTFYQKPSR
-830 ELIKTNNE
+830 DLIKTNNE
-838 TTVSLTLN
+838 TSVSLTVN

>member
-1 MNFTLKGTQY
+1 MIKSRQLLF
-11 LQHTNFMK
+11 HTNSIMNSFK
-19 HLFKC
+19 HQFILLLFP
-24 IMLVLFFPFFAF
+24 LFSFA
-36 SQISVSGIVK
+36 QVQVPGVVK
-46 SAKEPLVGVTVWLK
+46 SSKETLVGVTVWLK

-67 QGAATDIDGK
+67 QGASTDIDGQ
-77 FSFANVD
+77 FTFANVA

-91 SSYVGFIEYFNPA
+91 SSYVGFKEYSNPD
-104 FKVGSEPVA
+104 FKVGSEPV
-113 ITIELVEDS
+113 IVTIELEEDS
-122 KVLTDVVVKSVAK
+122 KLLADVVVKTVAK
-135 KETVTALLN
+135 KETATALIN
-144 TLKASFIVADGLSIE
+144 TLKSSFIVADGLSIE

-225 IDNIIIYKG
+225 IDNIIINKG
-234 ATANLPGD
+234 AAANLPGD

-261 GSLGVSYGSLS
+261 ASLGVSYGSLS
-272 TSRNFKLVETVDFP
+272 TFKDFKLIQSVEFP
-286 SNFPTTSVFRTSGN
+286 STFPSTNAFRISGN

-305 YTKLIAN
+305 YTKLIAT
-312 PGFTESTSLP
+312 PGITESSSLP
-322 NINGSISFGLKRNN
+322 NFNGSVAFGVKRNN
-336 WNVLFSSTARNSFS
+336 WNVLFSSTARNTFS

-367 KYKDINFSQTKS
+367 KYKDVNFSQTKS

-387 YLGTNRYSWKTL
+387 YLGQNRYSWKTL
-399 ANYQTEDYYLNRT
+399 ANYQTEDYFLNRT
-412 GENFDNV
+412 GENYDNV
-419 QNIISNSSN
+419 QNIYSNSSN
-428 AINKLVIN
+428 AIRKMVVNT
-436 SQFDAKIKTWDFNIG
+436 QFDAKIKTWDFNIG

-477 LTAWRDSYRF
+477 LTAWRDTYRF
-487 WSAMDENTGNAA
+487 WSVMDENAGNAA

-510 AGYLKKY
+510 VGYLKKY
-517 RSFKAR
+517 RNFKAR

-555 YEKEMGLLKLNTGLR
+555 YEKEMGLFKLNTGLR
-570 TEYNVFNIGTADF
+570 TEYNLFNIATADF
-583 SGQKLN
+583 SGQKVN
-589 VKRDYLDLLPSLN
+589 VKREYLDLLPSLN
-602 LTYAAT
+602 LTYSAT

-641 QILGNKN
+641 QLLGNKDL
-648 IEKSDIYNV
+648 EKSDIYNI
-657 DLKWEL
+657 DFKWEL
-663 YPKSGEIFAVGVFGK
+663 YPKAGEIFSVGVFGK

-689 DGSVPSNLT
+689 DGSVPSNLA
-698 LTYANPPSAL
+698 LTYTNPPSAL

-717 KAINSWI
+717 KAINSWL
-724 DLYSNIALIQSEV
+724 DLYSNMAFIQSEV
-737 EFQGVKRQLQGQS
+737 EVQGVKRQLQGQS
-750 NYAINGGLNFH
+750 NYALNGGLNFH
-761 KENNTINIT
+761 KGDNTINLT

-794 DVVDIV
+794 DVIDIV
-800 YLRKFSK
+800 FLRKFNK
-807 GEIKLAVSDI
+807 GEVKLAVSDI
-817 LAQPTALYQNPSR
+817 LAQPTTFYQKPSR
-830 ELIKTNNE
+830 DLIKTNNE
-838 TTVSLTLN
+838 TSVSLTVN

>member
-1 MNFTLKGTQY
+1 MIKTCQHY
-11 LQHTNFMK
+11 SYHTNFMK
-19 HLFKC
+19 QSFKC
-24 IMLVLFFPFFAF
+24 LILVLLFPFIAF
-36 SQISVSGIVK
+36 SQVNVTGVVK
-46 SAKEPLVGVTVWLK
+46 SSKETLVGVTVWLK

-67 QGAATDIDGK
+67 QGASTDIDGK
-77 FSFANVD
+77 FTFANVA

-91 SSYVGFIEYFNPA
+91 SSYVGFKEYANAA
-104 FKVGSEPVA
+104 FKVANELVSV
-113 ITIELVEDS
+113 TIELEEDS
-122 KVLTDVVVKSVAK
+122 KLLADVVVKTVAK
-135 KETVTALLN
+135 KETATALIN
-144 TLKASFIVADGLSIE
+144 TLKSSFIVADGLSIE

-219 IIPTSL
+219 IIPTAL
-225 IDNIIIYKG
+225 IDNIIINKG
-234 ATANLPGD
+234 AAANLPGD

-261 GSLGVSYGSLS
+261 ASLGVSYGSLS
-272 TSRNFKLVETVDFP
+272 TFKDFKLIESVEFP
-286 SNFPTTSVFRTSGN
+286 STFPSTNAFRISGN

-305 YTKLIAN
+305 YTKLIAT
-312 PGFTESTSLP
+312 PGITESSSLP
-322 NINGSISFGLKRNN
+322 NFNGSVAFGVKRNN
-336 WNVLFSSTARNSFS
+336 WNVLFSSTARNTFS

-387 YLGTNRYSWKTL
+387 YLGQNRYSWKTL
-399 ANYQTEDYYLNRT
+399 ANYQTEDYFLNRT
-412 GENFDNV
+412 GENYDNV
-419 QNIISNSSN
+419 QNIYSNSSN
-428 AINKLVIN
+428 AIRKMVVNT
-436 SQFDAKIKTWDFNIG
+436 QFDAKIKTWDFNIG

-477 LTAWRDSYRF
+477 LTAWRDTYRF
-487 WSAMDENTGNAA
+487 WSVMDENAGNAA

-510 AGYLKKY
+510 VGYLKKY
-517 RSFKAR
+517 RNFKAR

-555 YEKEMGLLKLNTGLR
+555 YEKEMGLFKLNTGLR
-570 TEYNVFNIGTADF
+570 TEYNLFNIATADF
-583 SGQKLN
+583 SGQKVN
-589 VKRDYLDLLPSLN
+589 VEREYLDLLPSLN
-602 LTYAAT
+602 LTYSAT

-641 QILGNKN
+641 QLLGNKDL
-648 IEKSDIYNV
+648 EKSDIYNI
-657 DLKWEL
+657 DFKWEL
-663 YPKSGEIFAVGVFGK
+663 YPKAGEIFSVGVFGK

-689 DGSVPSNLT
+689 DGSVPSNLA
-698 LTYANPPSAL
+698 LTYTNPPSAL

-717 KAINSWI
+717 KAINSWL
-724 DLYSNIALIQSEV
+724 DLYSNMALIQSEV
-737 EFQGVKRQLQGQS
+737 EVQGVKRQLQGQS
-750 NYAINGGLNFH
+750 NYALNGGLNFH
-761 KENNTINIT
+761 KGNNTMNLT

-794 DVVDIV
+794 DVIDIV
-800 YLRKFSK
+800 FLHKFSK

-817 LAQPTALYQNPSR
+817 LAQPTTFYQKPSR
-830 ELIKTNNE
+830 DLIKTNNE
-838 TTVSLTLN
+838 TSVSLTV
-846 YNF
+846 NFNL

>member
-1 MNFTLKGTQY
+1 MNSI
-11 LQHTNFMK
+11 K
-19 HLFKC
+19 HQFIL
-24 IMLVLFFPFFAF
+24 LLFPFLSFA
-36 SQISVSGIVK
+36 QVQVSGVVK
-46 SAKEPLVGVTVWLK
+46 SSKETLIGVTVWLK
-60 NPSTGKN
+60 NPASGKN
-67 QGAATDIDGK
+67 VGAATDVDGK
-77 FSFANVD
+77 FTFQNIAA
-84 PGTYTLS
+84 GKYTLS
-91 SSYVGFIEYFNPA
+91 SSYVGFKEYTNSSLV
-104 FKVGSEPVA
+104 VGAEPIIV
-113 ITIELVEDS
+113 TIELEEDS
-122 KVLTDVVVKSVAK
+122 KMLTDVVVKTVAK
-135 KETVTALLN
+135 KETATALIN
-144 TLKASFIVADGLSIE
+144 TLKSSFIVADGLSIE

-225 IDNIIIYKG
+225 IDNIIINKG
-234 ATANLPGD
+234 AAANLPGD

-261 GSLGVSYGSLS
+261 ASLGVSYGSLS
-272 TSRNFKLVETVDFP
+272 TFKDFKLIQSIEFP
-286 SNFPTTSVFRTSGN
+286 STFPSTNAFRISGN

-305 YTKLIAN
+305 YTKLIAT
-312 PGFTESTSLP
+312 PGITESSSLP
-322 NINGSISFGLKRNN
+322 NINGSVAFGVKRNN
-336 WNVLFSSTARNSFS
+336 WNVLFSSTARNTFS
-350 SSTTER
+350 SSTTDR

-387 YLGTNRYSWKTL
+387 YLGQNRYSWKTL
-399 ANYQTEDYYLNRT
+399 ANYQTEDYFLNRI
-412 GENFDNV
+412 GENYDNV
-419 QNIISNSSN
+419 QNIYSNSSN
-428 AINKLVIN
+428 AIRKMVVNT
-436 SQFDAKIKTWDFNIG
+436 QFDAKIKTWDFNIG

-477 LTAWRDSYRF
+477 LTAWRDTYRF
-487 WSAMDENTGNAA
+487 WSVMDENAGNAA

-510 AGYLKKY
+510 VGYLKKY
-517 RSFKAR
+517 RNFKAR

-555 YEKEMGLLKLNTGLR
+555 YEKEMGLFKLNTGLR
-570 TEYNVFNIGTADF
+570 TEYNVFNIATADF
-583 SGQKLN
+583 SGQKVN
-589 VKRDYLDLLPSLN
+589 VEREYLDLLPSLN
-602 LTYAAT
+602 LTYSAT

-641 QILGNKN
+641 QLLGNKDL
-648 IEKSDIYNV
+648 EKSDIYNI
-657 DLKWEL
+657 DFKWEL
-663 YPKSGEIFAVGVFGK
+663 YPKAGEIFSVGVFGK

-689 DGSVPSNLT
+689 DGSVPSNLA
-698 LTYANPPSAL
+698 LTYTNPPSAL

-717 KAINSWI
+717 KAINSWL
-724 DLYSNIALIQSEV
+724 DLYSNMALIQSEV
-737 EFQGVKRQLQGQS
+737 EVQGVKRQLQGQS
-750 NYAINGGLNFH
+750 NYALNGGLNFH
-761 KENNTINIT
+761 KGDNTINLT

-794 DVVDIV
+794 DVIDIV
-800 YLRKFSK
+800 FLHKFNK

-817 LAQPTALYQNPSR
+817 LAQPTTFYQKPSR
-830 ELIKTNNE
+830 DLIKTNNE
-838 TTVSLTLN
+838 TSVSLTVN

>member
-1 MNFTLKGTQY
+1 MIKTCQHY
-11 LQHTNFMK
+11 SYHTNFMK
-19 HLFKC
+19 QSFKC
-24 IMLVLFFPFFAF
+24 LILVLLFPFIAF
-36 SQISVSGIVK
+36 SQVNVTGVVK
-46 SAKEPLVGVTVWLK
+46 SSKETLVGVTVWLK

-67 QGAATDIDGK
+67 QGASTDIDGK
-77 FSFANVD
+77 FTFANVA

-91 SSYVGFIEYFNPA
+91 SSYVGFKEYANAA
-104 FKVGSEPVA
+104 FKVANEPVSV
-113 ITIELVEDS
+113 TIELEEDS
-122 KVLTDVVVKSVAK
+122 KLLADVVVKTVAK
-135 KETVTALLN
+135 KETATALIN
-144 TLKASFIVADGLSIE
+144 TLKSSFIVADGLSIE

-219 IIPTSL
+219 IIPTAL
-225 IDNIIIYKG
+225 IDNIIINKG
-234 ATANLPGD
+234 AAANLPGD

-261 GSLGVSYGSLS
+261 ASLGVSYGSLS
-272 TSRNFKLVETVDFP
+272 TFKDFKLIESVEFP
-286 SNFPTTSVFRTSGN
+286 STFPSTNAFRISGN

-305 YTKLIAN
+305 YTKLIAT
-312 PGFTESTSLP
+312 PGITESSSLP
-322 NINGSISFGLKRNN
+322 NFNGSVAFGVKRNN
-336 WNVLFSSTARNSFS
+336 WNVLFSSTARNTFS

-387 YLGTNRYSWKTL
+387 YLGQNRYSWKTL
-399 ANYQTEDYYLNRT
+399 ANYQTEDYFLNRT
-412 GENFDNV
+412 GENYDNV
-419 QNIISNSSN
+419 QNIYSNSSN
-428 AINKLVIN
+428 AIRKMVVNT
-436 SQFDAKIKTWDFNIG
+436 QFDAKIKTWDFNIG

-477 LTAWRDSYRF
+477 LTAWRDTYRF
-487 WSAMDENTGNAA
+487 WSVMDENAGNAA

-510 AGYLKKY
+510 VGYLKKY
-517 RSFKAR
+517 RNFKAR

-555 YEKEMGLLKLNTGLR
+555 YEKEMGLFKLNTGLR
-570 TEYNVFNIGTADF
+570 TEYNLFNIATADF
-583 SGQKLN
+583 SGQKVN
-589 VKRDYLDLLPSLN
+589 VEREYLDLLPSLN
-602 LTYAAT
+602 LTYSAT

-641 QILGNKN
+641 QLLGNKDL
-648 IEKSDIYNV
+648 EKSDIYNI
-657 DLKWEL
+657 DFKWEL
-663 YPKSGEIFAVGVFGK
+663 YPKAGEIFSVGVFGK

-689 DGSVPSNLT
+689 DGSVPSNLA
-698 LTYANPPSAL
+698 LTYTNPPSAL

-717 KAINSWI
+717 KAINSWL
-724 DLYSNIALIQSEV
+724 DLYSNMALIQSEV
-737 EFQGVKRQLQGQS
+737 EVQGVKRQLQGQS
-750 NYAINGGLNFH
+750 NYALNGGLNFH
-761 KENNTINIT
+761 KGNNTMNLT

-794 DVVDIV
+794 DVIDIV
-800 YLRKFSK
+800 FLHKFSK
-807 GEIKLAVSDI
+807 GEIKLALSDI
-817 LAQPTALYQNPSR
+817 LAQPTTFYQKPSR
-830 ELIKTNNE
+830 DLIKTNNE
-838 TTVSLTLN
+838 TSVSLTVN

>member
-1 MNFTLKGTQY
+1 MIKSRQLLF
-11 LQHTNFMK
+11 HTNSIMNSFK
-19 HLFKC
+19 HQFILLLFP
-24 IMLVLFFPFFAF
+24 LFSFA
-36 SQISVSGIVK
+36 QVQVSGVVK
-46 SAKEPLVGVTVWLK
+46 SSKETLVGVTVWLK

-67 QGAATDIDGK
+67 QGASTDIDGK
-77 FSFANVD
+77 FTFANVA

-91 SSYVGFIEYFNPA
+91 SSYVGFKEYSNPA
-104 FKVGSEPVA
+104 FKVGSEPV
-113 ITIELVEDS
+113 IVTIELEEDS
-122 KVLTDVVVKSVAK
+122 KLLADVVVKTVAK
-135 KETVTALLN
+135 KETATALIN
-144 TLKASFIVADGLSIE
+144 TLKSSFIVADGLSIE

-225 IDNIIIYKG
+225 IDNIIINKG
-234 ATANLPGD
+234 AAANLPGD

-261 GSLGVSYGSLS
+261 ASLGVSYGSLS
-272 TSRNFKLVETVDFP
+272 TFKDFKLIQSVEFP
-286 SNFPTTSVFRTSGN
+286 STFPSTNAFRISGN

-305 YTKLIAN
+305 YTKLIAT
-312 PGFTESTSLP
+312 PGITESSSLP
-322 NINGSISFGLKRNN
+322 NFNGSVAFGVKRNN
-336 WNVLFSSTARNSFS
+336 WNVLFSSTARNTFS

-387 YLGTNRYSWKTL
+387 YLGQNRYSWKTL
-399 ANYQTEDYYLNRT
+399 ANYQTEDYFLNRT
-412 GENFDNV
+412 GENYDNV
-419 QNIISNSSN
+419 QNIYSNSSN
-428 AINKLVIN
+428 AIRKMVVNT
-436 SQFDAKIKTWDFNIG
+436 QFDAKIKTWDFNVG

-477 LTAWRDSYRF
+477 LTAWRDTYRF
-487 WSAMDENTGNAA
+487 WSVMDENAGNAA

-510 AGYLKKY
+510 VGYLKKY
-517 RSFKAR
+517 RNFKAR

-555 YEKEMGLLKLNTGLR
+555 YEKEMGLFKLNTGLR
-570 TEYNVFNIGTADF
+570 TEYNLFNIATADF
-583 SGQKLN
+583 SGQKVN
-589 VKRDYLDLLPSLN
+589 VEREYLDLLPSLN
-602 LTYAAT
+602 LTYSAT

-641 QILGNKN
+641 QLLGNKDL
-648 IEKSDIYNV
+648 EKSDIYNI
-657 DLKWEL
+657 DFKWEL
-663 YPKSGEIFAVGVFGK
+663 YPKAGEIFSVGVFGK

-689 DGSVPSNLT
+689 DGSVPSNLA
-698 LTYANPPSAL
+698 LTYTNPPSAL

-717 KAINSWI
+717 KAINSWL
-724 DLYSNIALIQSEV
+724 DLYSNMALIQSEV
-737 EFQGVKRQLQGQS
+737 EVQGVKRQLQGQS
-750 NYAINGGLNFH
+750 NYALNGGMNFH
-761 KENNTINIT
+761 KGDNTINLT

-794 DVVDIV
+794 DVIDIV
-800 YLRKFSK
+800 FLRKFNK
-807 GEIKLAVSDI
+807 GEVKLAVSDI
-817 LAQPTALYQNPSR
+817 LAQPTTFYQKPSR
-830 ELIKTNNE
+830 DLIKTNNE
-838 TTVSLTLN
+838 TSVSLTVN

>member
-1 MNFTLKGTQY
+1 MNSI
-11 LQHTNFMK
+11 K
-19 HLFKC
+19 HQFIL
-24 IMLVLFFPFFAF
+24 LLFPFLSFA
-36 SQISVSGIVK
+36 QVQVSGVVK
-46 SAKEPLVGVTVWLK
+46 SSKETLIGVTVWLK
-60 NPSTGKN
+60 NPASGKN
-67 QGAATDIDGK
+67 VGAATDVDGK
-77 FSFANVD
+77 FTFQNIAA
-84 PGTYTLS
+84 GKYTLS
-91 SSYVGFIEYFNPA
+91 SSYVGFKEYTNSSLV
-104 FKVGSEPVA
+104 VGAEPINV
-113 ITIELVEDS
+113 TIELEEDS
-122 KVLTDVVVKSVAK
+122 KMLTDVVVKTVAK
-135 KETVTALLN
+135 KETATALIN
-144 TLKASFIVADGLSIE
+144 TLKSSFIVADGLSIE

-225 IDNIIIYKG
+225 IDNIIINKG
-234 ATANLPGD
+234 AAANLPGD

-261 GSLGVSYGSLS
+261 ASLGVSYGSLS
-272 TSRNFKLVETVDFP
+272 TFKDFKLIQSIEFP
-286 SNFPTTSVFRTSGN
+286 STFPSTNAFRISGN

-312 PGFTESTSLP
+312 PGITESSSLP
-322 NINGSISFGLKRNN
+322 NINGSVAFGVKRNN
-336 WNVLFSSTARNSFS
+336 WNVLFSSTARNTFS

-387 YLGTNRYSWKTL
+387 YLGQNRYSWKTL
-399 ANYQTEDYYLNRT
+399 ANYQTEDYFLNRT
-412 GENFDNV
+412 GENYDNI
-419 QNIISNSSN
+419 QNIYSNSSN
-428 AINKLVIN
+428 AIRKMVVNT
-436 SQFDAKIKTWDFNIG
+436 QFDAKIKTWDFNIG

-477 LTAWRDSYRF
+477 LTAWRDTYRF
-487 WSAMDENTGNAA
+487 WSVMDENAGNAA

-510 AGYLKKY
+510 VGYLKKY
-517 RSFKAR
+517 RNFKAR

-555 YEKEMGLLKLNTGLR
+555 YEKEMGLFKLNTGLR
-570 TEYNVFNIGTADF
+570 TEYNVFNIATADF
-583 SGQKLN
+583 SGQKVN
-589 VKRDYLDLLPSLN
+589 VEREYLDLLPSLN
-602 LTYAAT
+602 LTYSAT

-641 QILGNKN
+641 QLLGNKDL
-648 IEKSDIYNV
+648 EKSDIYNI
-657 DLKWEL
+657 DFKWEL
-663 YPKSGEIFAVGVFGK
+663 YPKAGEIFSVGVFGK

-689 DGSVPSNLT
+689 DGSVPSNLA
-698 LTYANPPSAL
+698 LTYTNPPSAL

-717 KAINSWI
+717 KAINSWL
-724 DLYSNIALIQSEV
+724 DLYSNMALIQSEV
-737 EFQGVKRQLQGQS
+737 EVQGVKRQLQGQS
-750 NYAINGGLNFH
+750 NYALNGGLNFH
-761 KENNTINIT
+761 KGDNTINLT

-794 DVVDIV
+794 DVIDVV
-800 YLRKFSK
+800 FLHKFNK

-817 LAQPTALYQNPSR
+817 LAQPTTFYQKPSR
-830 ELIKTNNE
+830 DLIKTNNE
-838 TTVSLTLN
+838 TSVSLTVN

>member
-1 MNFTLKGTQY
+1 MIKTCQHY
-11 LQHTNFMK
+11 SYHTNFMK
-19 HLFKC
+19 QSFKC
-24 IMLVLFFPFFAF
+24 LILVLLFPFIAF
-36 SQISVSGIVK
+36 SQVNVTGVVK
-46 SAKEPLVGVTVWLK
+46 SSKETLVGVTVWLK

-67 QGAATDIDGK
+67 QGASTDIDGK
-77 FSFANVD
+77 FTFANVA

-91 SSYVGFIEYFNPA
+91 SSYVGFKEYANAA
-104 FKVGSEPVA
+104 FKVANEPVSV
-113 ITIELVEDS
+113 TIELEEDS
-122 KVLTDVVVKSVAK
+122 KLLADVVVKTVAK
-135 KETVTALLN
+135 KETATALIN
-144 TLKASFIVADGLSIE
+144 TLKSSFIVADGLSIE

-219 IIPTSL
+219 IIPTAL
-225 IDNIIIYKG
+225 IDNIIINKG
-234 ATANLPGD
+234 AAANLPGD

-261 GSLGVSYGSLS
+261 ASSGVSYGSLS
-272 TSRNFKLVETVDFP
+272 TFKDFKLIESVEFP
-286 SNFPTTSVFRTSGN
+286 STFPSTNAFRISGN

-305 YTKLIAN
+305 YTKLIAT
-312 PGFTESTSLP
+312 PGITESSSLP
-322 NINGSISFGLKRNN
+322 NFNGSVAFGVKRNN
-336 WNVLFSSTARNSFS
+336 WNVLFSSTARNTFS

-387 YLGTNRYSWKTL
+387 YLGQNRYSWKTL
-399 ANYQTEDYYLNRT
+399 ANYQTEDYFLNRT
-412 GENFDNV
+412 GENYDNV
-419 QNIISNSSN
+419 QNIYSNSSN
-428 AINKLVIN
+428 AIRKMVVNT
-436 SQFDAKIKTWDFNIG
+436 QFDAKIKTWDFNIG

-477 LTAWRDSYRF
+477 LTAWRDTYRF
-487 WSAMDENTGNAA
+487 WSVMDENAGNAA

-510 AGYLKKY
+510 VGYLKKY
-517 RSFKAR
+517 RNFKAR

-555 YEKEMGLLKLNTGLR
+555 YEKEMGLFKLNTGLR
-570 TEYNVFNIGTADF
+570 TEYNLFNIATADF
-583 SGQKLN
+583 SGQKVN
-589 VKRDYLDLLPSLN
+589 VEREYLDLLPSLN
-602 LTYAAT
+602 LTYSAT

-641 QILGNKN
+641 QLLGNKDL
-648 IEKSDIYNV
+648 EKSDIYNI
-657 DLKWEL
+657 DFKWEL
-663 YPKSGEIFAVGVFGK
+663 YPKAGEIFSVGVFGK

-689 DGSVPSNLT
+689 DGSVPSNLA
-698 LTYANPPSAL
+698 LTYTNPPSAL

-717 KAINSWI
+717 KAINSWL
-724 DLYSNIALIQSEV
+724 DLYSNMALIQSEV
-737 EFQGVKRQLQGQS
+737 EVQGVKRQLQGQS
-750 NYAINGGLNFH
+750 NYALNGGLNFH
-761 KENNTINIT
+761 KGDNTINLT

-794 DVVDIV
+794 DVIDIV
-800 YLRKFSK
+800 FLRKFNK

-817 LAQPTALYQNPSR
+817 LAQPTTFYQKPSR
-830 ELIKTNNE
+830 DLIKTNNE
-838 TTVSLTLN
+838 TSVSLTVN